1 MTRGS
6 VKEYAEAVGER
17 YLKAGRKEKTLLLD
31 EFVRVTGYHRKAAI
45 RLLNSGHKLPSGR
58 SRGRQRTYGLETT
71 SALKVVWEASD
82 RMCSQRLHPFL
93 PELVRVLEDHG
104 EVAVRGR
111 GKGAVVPYEPIY
123 HRQASQAI
131 PTTRW
136 ASSLQYHQAW

>member
-6 VKEYAEAVGER
+6 VKEYAEAVRER

-58 SRGRQRTYGLETT
+58 TRGRQRTYGLETT